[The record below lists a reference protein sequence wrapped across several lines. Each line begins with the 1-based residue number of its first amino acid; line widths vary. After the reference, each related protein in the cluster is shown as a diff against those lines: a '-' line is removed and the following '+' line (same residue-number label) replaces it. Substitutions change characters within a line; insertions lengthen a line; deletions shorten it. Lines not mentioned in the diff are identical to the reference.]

1 MKLSENKG
9 ITRKNSAPPNKWLI
23 TITVMLPTIM
33 EIVDTSVANVALPH
47 MQGSLN
53 AGTEEITWVLTSY
66 LVANAVVLPMTGW
79 LARLFGR
86 KRFLIT
92 CVIIF
97 SIASFLC
104 GAAPNLAT
112 LIIFRIIQGAAG
124 GALIPTSQAILME
137 TFPPHQQGMAMAIF
151 GVGAMFGP
159 IVGPALGGW
168 ITDNLT
174 WRWIFYINIPIGV
187 IAVIMA
193 VFFLFDPEYLKRKG
207 RIPIDYA
214 GLALLTMGLGAL
226 QIVLDKGQ
234 QDDWFNSPFIVAC
247 AAVTVSSLFLLV
259 FLELRNDHPIINLR
273 LFKNLAFS
281 AGNIMMFFVGFG
293 LYSSITLIP
302 LFLQTLMGYNA
313 TLAGMVLAPGG
324 VATLVT
330 MPLVGAM
337 ISKYDGRKIVLAGL
351 IISALSMFIMQR
363 FTLEAAYW
371 DFVWPRIVL
380 GVGLAMI
387 FVPLTTVTLAT
398 ISREEMGNATGLFN
412 LLRNIGGSVGI
423 AIATTLLARYGQFY
437 QNSLVGHVTPLNQ
450 AFRMKQAAIK
460 SGLIAKGMDP
470 FSAER
475 GSLATL
481 YGIVRR
487 QAGMLSYN
495 RIFFLI
501 GLTFLVIVP
510 LLLLLKKQK
519 IGAPSSGGH

>member
-1 MKLSENKG
+1 MNLFRNNKS
-9 ITRKNSAPPNKWLI
+9 THPKPAPNKWLI

-53 AGTEEITWVLTSY
+53 AGTDEITWVLTSY

-92 CVIIF
+92 CVVIF
-97 SIASFLC
+97 SLSSFLC
-104 GAAPNLAT
+104 GAAPNLET
-112 LIIFRIIQGAAG
+112 LILFRIIQGAAG
-124 GALIPTSQAILME
+124 GALIPCSQAILME

-151 GVGAMFGP
+151 GIGAMFGP

-168 ITDNLT
+168 ITDNLN
-174 WRWIFYINIPIGV
+174 WRWIFYINIPIGI

-193 VFFLFDPEYLKRKG
+193 AFFLFDPEYLKHKVK
-207 RIPIDYA
+207 ISIDYG
-214 GLALLTMGLGAL
+214 GLVLLTVGLGAL

-234 QDDWFNSPFIVAC
+234 QDDWFNSPFIVTC
-247 AAVTVSSLFLLV
+247 SIITVVSLLLLV
-259 FLELRNDHPIINLR
+259 IVELRHDHPIINLR
-273 LFKNLAFS
+273 LFKNVAFS
-281 AGNIMMFFVGFG
+281 AGNTMMFFVGFC
-293 LYSSITLIP
+293 LYSSIMLIP

-313 TLAGMVLAPGG
+313 TMAGMVLAPGG
-324 VATLVT
+324 MATLVT

-337 ISKYDGRKIVLAGL
+337 LSKYDGRKIVLAGL
-351 IISALSMFIMQR
+351 IIGASSMFIMQG
-363 FTLEAAYW
+363 FTLEASYW

-387 FVPLTTVTLAT
+387 FVPLTTVTLST
-398 ISREEMGNATGLFN
+398 ISREEMGNATGMFN

-423 AIATTLLARYGQFY
+423 AIAATLLSRYSQFY
-437 QNSLVGHVTPLNQ
+437 QNTLVSHISPLNQ
-450 AFRMKQAAIK
+450 AFRIK
-460 SGLIAKGMDP
+460 LGIIKAGLIAKGMNP
-470 FSAER
+470 FTADTA
-475 GSLATL
+475 SLATI

-487 QAGMLSYN
+487 EAGLLSYN
-495 RIFFLI
+495 RIFFI
-501 GLTFLVIVP
+501 VGLAFLVIIP

-519 IGAPSSGGH
+519 IGAPSAAAH